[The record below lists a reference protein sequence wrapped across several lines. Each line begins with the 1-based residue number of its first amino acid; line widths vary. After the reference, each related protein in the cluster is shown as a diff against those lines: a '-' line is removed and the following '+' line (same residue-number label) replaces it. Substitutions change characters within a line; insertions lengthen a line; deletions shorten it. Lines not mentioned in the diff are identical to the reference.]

1 MTIKSDETRSLEEIK
16 MEILMLKGKM
26 KFETIKNNLDEF
38 EMKEL
43 EEEIKE
49 EIKILEKEE
58 NNARK

>member
-58 NNARK
+58 NKARK